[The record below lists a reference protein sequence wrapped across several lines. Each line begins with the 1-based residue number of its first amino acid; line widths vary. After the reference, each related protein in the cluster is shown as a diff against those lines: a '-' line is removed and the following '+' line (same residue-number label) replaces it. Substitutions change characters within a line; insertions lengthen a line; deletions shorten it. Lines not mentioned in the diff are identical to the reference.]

1 MTILKN
7 KNKHRKMFIEI
18 RHLEKKTDE
27 LAKYLITT
35 GNVAGVMRGIEIL
48 MRSPNVTGERKGFT
62 DITEFGTKIT
72 TPPDTTSKER
82 ISAYISTV
90 EYSHNIPLGKPSPT
104 KS

>member
-7 KNKHRKMFIEI
+7 KNKRRKMFIEI
-18 RHLEKKTDE
+18 RHLEKKTDD

-48 MRSPNVTGERKGFT
+48 MRSPHITGERKGFT

-90 EYSHNIPLGKPSPT
+90 EYSHNIPLGKPSST
-104 KS
+104 KP

>member
-7 KNKHRKMFIEI
+7 KNKRRKMFIEI

-72 TPPDTTSKER
+72 TPTDTTSKER

>member
-1 MTILKN
+1 MTIPKS
-7 KNKHRKMFIEI
+7 KSKQHRLFIEL
-18 RHLEKKTDE
+18 RYLEKKTDD

-48 MRSPNVTGERKGFT
+48 MRSPYAPERKGFT

-90 EYSHNIPLGKPSPT
+90 EYSHNIPLG
-104 KS
+104 